1 MYPRV
6 KKVKAEDKYQLRITF
21 DNGKIKI
28 FDMSRY
34 LNFGVFS
41 ELKDIKYFQQV
52 SPLYGSISWPHGQD
66 VCPDTLYKESILT
79 KQSN

>member
-6 KKVKAEDKYQLRITF
+6 KKVKAEDKFRLRITF

-41 ELKDIKYFQQV
+41 ELKNIKYFQQV
-52 SPLYGSISWPHGQD
+52 KPLYGSISWPHGQD
-66 VCPDTLYKESILT
+66 VCRDTLYKESVLT
-79 KQSN
+79 KK